1 MAGYRSAGPVCFPPV
16 NTALLGPLGP
26 VSRLALGGGGIGA
39 VWGPTSRDEAIAT
52 VHEAVAGGITL
63 FDMAPTYGQG
73 EAETV
78 IGEAFGGHPPVDAMF
93 TTKHLLGSPPPGEVY
108 DRLSASLDESLKR
121 MRLDAV
127 DAFILHGQVGP
138 DLPGATRPN
147 TPLDL
152 FRSAVAPAF
161 ERIREQGR
169 IRAWGITAVGVPSAI
184 LNLLENG
191 PRPDICQSIAN
202 PLDALGGMRRFDEEP
217 RPREIIAAAARNDV
231 AVMGIRAVAAGSLTD
246 AIDRDLPPGDPALAD
261 YDRAAPLR
269 EIARGMGLTTA
280 NLAHRY
286 ALSMSGISTVVLG
299 VKNRQELSDCLAAE
313 AAGPLPPELVRQ
325 IDNALRGDA

>member
-1 MAGYRSAGPVCFPPV
+1 MLRAVD
-16 NTALLGPLGP
+16 TAQLGPLGP
-26 VSRLALGGGGIGA
+26 VSRLTLGGGGIGA
-39 VWGPTSRDEAIAT
+39 VWGPTTRAEAVAT
-52 VHEAVAGGITL
+52 VQEAAAGGITL

-78 IGEAFGGHPPVDAMF
+78 IGEAFGGHPPEGAMF
-93 TTKHLLGSPPPGEVY
+93 TTKHVLGNPPANEVY
-108 DRLSASLDESLKR
+108 DRLSRSLDESLAR

-127 DAFILHGQVGP
+127 DLFILHGQVGP
-138 DLPGATRPN
+138 DMPGAPRPN

-184 LNLLENG
+184 LDILDNG
-191 PRPDICQSIAN
+191 PRPDVCQCITN
-202 PLDALGGMRRFDEEP
+202 PLDALGEMRRFEEDP
-217 RPREIIAAAARNDV
+217 RPRQIIGAAVRNDV

-246 AIDRDLPPGDPALAD
+246 AIDRELREGHPGLAD

-269 EIARGMGLTTA
+269 AIAAEKGVSTA
-280 NLAHRY
+280 HLAHRY
-286 ALSMSGISTVVLG
+286 ALSMPGVATAVLG
-299 VKNRQELSDCLAAE
+299 VKNREELRDCLAAE
-313 AAGPLPPELVRQ
+313 SAGRLPDDLMRQ
-325 IDNALRGDA
+325 IDHALNGGA